1 MPVVRNLHI
10 GVIFKRVSSSGIP
23 PEAAS
28 SSRKRMEEWNV
39 KLVAS
44 KAGRLHL
51 EKTKLTVSARRKL
64 KKA

>member
-1 MPVVRNLHI
+1 
-10 GVIFKRVSSSGIP
+10 
-23 PEAAS
+23 
-28 SSRKRMEEWNV
+28 MEEWNV